1 MKRYF
6 IEVAYDGAD
15 FGGFQIQINQQTI
28 QGAVEQALA
37 TLYRA
42 PITLSG
48 ASRTDAGVHALQN
61 FFHFDTALEILDK
74 HIYN

>member
-1 MKRYF
+1 MSGMKRYF

-37 TLYRA
+37 TLYRM

-48 ASRTDAGVHALQN
+48 ASVPMLGYMPCKT
-61 FFHFDTALEILDK
+61 FSILILRWK
-74 HIYN
+74 Y

>member
-28 QGAVEQALA
+28 QGAVEQAL
-37 TLYRA
+37 
-42 PITLSG
+42 
-48 ASRTDAGVHALQN
+48 HARIVN
-61 FFHFDTALEILDK
+61 RPDK
-74 HIYN
+74 GLHQGR